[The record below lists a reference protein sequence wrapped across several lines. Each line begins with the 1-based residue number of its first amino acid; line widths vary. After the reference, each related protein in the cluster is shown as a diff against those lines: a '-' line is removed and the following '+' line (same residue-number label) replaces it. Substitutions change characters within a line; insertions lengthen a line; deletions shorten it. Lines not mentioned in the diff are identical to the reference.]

1 MSWNELVLDLEAY
14 MERYR
19 KALEHILTITNR
31 IDNEEDIV
39 EMKVMRIGI
48 QNVIRANL
56 DGEPTTADR
65 HNEDWLSQ
73 LLACPTCKVDLA
85 SIIEKYPNDM
95 KLGNKIR
102 TFANGVNNATP
113 K

>member
-1 MSWNELVLDLEAY
+1 

-19 KALEHILTITNR
+19 RALEEITNTDWSE
-31 IDNEEDIV
+31 IDDSMSIISDIA
-39 EMKVMRIGI
+39 
-48 QNVIRANL
+48 QAAL

-102 TFANGVNNATP
+102 TFANGVNNDTP